1 MEFLGIRNPPEFTMD
16 IEQWTRETD
25 ADGEK
30 MAVVIGQ
37 LLNNT
42 YLNKVENERQDRVI
56 LVTLET
62 DGWTGDQA
70 PYIQTATVPGARADG
85 PDALLVSALED
96 GASLEEQK
104 AYAKAFGIVSSGT
117 ATLGDSVA
125 VFKVYKR
132 PETDI
137 TVGLRGVMP

>member
-1 MEFLGIRNPPEFTMD
+1 MAFAIKNPPEFTLD
-16 IEQWTRETD
+16 VEQWDRTTR

-30 MAVVIGQ
+30 MSEVIEK
-37 LLNNT
+37 LLNNDVHA
-42 YLNKVENERQDRVI
+42 KHMNERQDNTV
-56 LVTLET
+56 LVTLEAA
-62 DGWTGDQA
+62 GWTGEVP
-70 PYIQTATVPGARADG
+70 PYTQTVPVTGAAADG

-96 GASLEEQK
+96 GASLAVQK
-104 AYAKAFGIVSSGT
+104 AYMKAFGIVSSGT